1 MRLRIETLL
10 VALAVLGLSAAV
22 MPAAAE
28 VNISIDPG
36 SIAFGYRDGYW
47 DRDHHWH
54 AWRNRSDADWYR
66 SHYAEHYY
74 DRPHGHEHEGDWRG
88 DDRWW
93 EHH

>member
-1 MRLRIETLL
+1 MAA
-10 VALAVLGLSAAV
+10 AL
-22 MPAAAE
+22 PAAAE

-36 SIAFGYRDGYW
+36 SIAFGYSDGYW

-54 AWRNRSDADWYR
+54 KWHSPGDAAWYR

-74 DRPHGHEHEGDWRG
+74 DHHHDRDHEGGWRG

-93 EHH
+93 DHH